1 MTSFMTEDF
10 LLDTEFA
17 RRLYHDYAKDQP
29 IFDYHCHLPP
39 QQVAENYRFKNLYDI
54 WLKGDHYKWRAM
66 RTNGVPERLCTGDA
80 SDREKFDAWA
90 ATVPHTI
97 GNPLY
102 HWTHLELRRPFGIT
116 GKLLSPSTADE
127 IWDQCNDLLAQDAF
141 SARGIMKQMNVKMVG
156 TTDDPIDSLEHHA
169 AVAKDNS
176 FDIKV
181 LPSWRPDKAFN
192 IELATFNDYMAKLG
206 EVSDTDIRRFADLQS
221 ALTKRLDHFAAHGCK
236 VSDHALD
243 VVLFAEATDAE
254 LDDILARRLAGET
267 LSEHEVAQFKTAV
280 LVFLGA
286 EYARRGWVQQYHIGA
301 LRNNNLRQFKLLG
314 PDVGFDSINDRPMAE
329 ELSKLLSK
337 QNEENLLPK
346 TILYCLNPRDNEVLG
361 TMIGN
366 FQGEGMPG
374 KMQFGSGW
382 WFNDQKDGMERQMTQ
397 LAQLGL
403 LSRFVG
409 MLTDSRSFLSYTRH
423 EYFRRIL
430 CQMIGRWVAAGEA
443 PADIAPGEHVH
454 AHNTRTN
461 LSDLDAYR
469 YQPDLVAQP
478 PQPADREVQIY
489 RRANGDVGVRNELWI
504 LPTVGCVN
512 AMARQMQ
519 NRFLKETYG
528 AEDIDG
534 VHLFSH
540 TYGCSQL
547 GDDHINTRTMLQNM
561 VRHPNA
567 GAVLVVGLGC
577 ENNQVEAFRET
588 LGEFDPQRVHFMV
601 CQHQDDEVEAGVE
614 HLHQLYE
621 VMRQDKR
628 QPGKLSELKF
638 GLECGGSDGLSGIT
652 ANPMLGRFSDYV
664 IANGGTT
671 VLTEVPEMFG
681 AEQLLMSHCRDEATF
696 DKLVTMVNDF
706 KQYFIAH
713 DQPIY
718 ENPSPG
724 NKAGGITT
732 LEDKSLGCTQKAGS
746 SQVVD
751 VLRYGERLKVHGL
764 NLLSAPG
771 NDAVATSALAGA
783 GCHMVLFSTGR
794 GTPYGGFVPT
804 VKIATNSELA
814 AKKKHWIDFDAGQL
828 LHGKT
833 MPQLLEEF
841 VDAIVAFANG
851 KPTCNEQNDFR
862 ELAIF
867 KSGVTL

>member
-1 MTSFMTEDF
+1 MQYIKIHS
-10 LLDTEFA
+10 
-17 RRLYHDYAKDQP
+17 
-29 IFDYHCHLPP
+29 
-39 QQVAENYRFKNLYDI
+39 
-54 WLKGDHYKWRAM
+54 
-66 RTNGVPERLCTGDA
+66 
-80 SDREKFDAWA
+80 
-90 ATVPHTI
+90 
-97 GNPLY
+97 
-102 HWTHLELRRPFGIT
+102 
-116 GKLLSPSTADE
+116 
-127 IWDQCNDLLAQDAF
+127 QD
-141 SARGIMKQMNVKMVG
+141 NV
-156 TTDDPIDSLEHHA
+156 
-169 AVAKDNS
+169 AVA
-176 FDIKV
+176 
-181 LPSWRPDKAFN
+181 L
-192 IELATFNDYMAKLG
+192 
-206 EVSDTDIRRFADLQS
+206 TDIAAGSVVTIDNDSVTLGQDIVRGHKFALR
-221 ALTKRLDHFAAHGCK
+221 AIAKGENVVKYGLPIG
-236 VSDHALD
+236 HAL
-243 VVLFAEATDAE
+243 
-254 LDDILARRLAGET
+254 
-267 LSEHEVAQFKTAV
+267 
-280 LVFLGA
+280 
-286 EYARRGWVQQYHIGA
+286 
-301 LRNNNLRQFKLLG
+301 
-314 PDVGFDSINDRPMAE
+314 
-329 ELSKLLSK
+329 
-337 QNEENLLPK
+337 
-346 TILYCLNPRDNEVLG
+346 
-361 TMIGN
+361 
-366 FQGEGMPG
+366 
-374 KMQFGSGW
+374 
-382 WFNDQKDGMERQMTQ
+382 
-397 LAQLGL
+397 
-403 LSRFVG
+403 
-409 MLTDSRSFLSYTRH
+409 
-423 EYFRRIL
+423 
-430 CQMIGRWVAAGEA
+430 
-443 PADIAPGEHVH
+443 ADIAPGEHVH

-489 RRANGDVGVRNELWI
+489 RCANGDVGVRNELWI